1 MNILLTN
8 DDGYNFHGLSLLRE
22 KLKKYG
28 HVVVVAPM
36 SAMSGMSVAIIFGR
50 PVKVKKNQDDV
61 YAMEGTPADCVAF
74 GLSSLD
80 TKFDLVV
87 SGCNDGS
94 NICMD
99 VLYSGTVGACLQA
112 LSYRVPAIA
121 FSAYEGKFEPAE
133 KNIELVMDYILNN
146 NLLSTEYLLNVN
158 FPKDNETK
166 GIKMTHYHY
175 RKETTYYV
183 KSGDEQYLAKRDVL
197 DELCEDKDS
206 DAYAVHHGYISI
218 NKLNKMI

>member
-8 DDGYNFHGLSLLRE
+8 DDGYNVRGIILMRE
-22 KLKKYG
+22 KLSKYG
-28 HVVVVAPM
+28 RVVVVAPV

-50 PVKVKKNQDDV
+50 SVKVNKIKDDV

-80 TKFDLVV
+80 IKFDLVV

-121 FSAYEGKFEPAE
+121 FSAYEGNFVPAE
-133 KNIELVMDYILNN
+133 QHIIEVMDYILEN
-146 NLLSTEYLLNVN
+146 NLLSLEYLVNVN
-158 FPKDNETK
+158 FPCSNNVK
-166 GIKMTHYHY
+166 GIKMTKSHY
-175 RKETTYYV
+175 RNEVTYYINC
-183 KSGDEQYLAKRDVL
+183 GNNEYLAKRDVK
-197 DELCEDKDS
+197 DDKCADVDS
-206 DAYAVHHGYISI
+206 DAYAIYHGYISI
-218 NKLNKMI
+218 NKLNKML